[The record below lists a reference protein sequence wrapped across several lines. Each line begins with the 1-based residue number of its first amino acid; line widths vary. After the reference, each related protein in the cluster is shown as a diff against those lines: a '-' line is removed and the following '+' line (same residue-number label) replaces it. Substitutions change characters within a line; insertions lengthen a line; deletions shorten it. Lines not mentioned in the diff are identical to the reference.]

1 MIIMILAKQGD
12 NTFSIIQNATL
23 SEEIAH
29 PTVYYH
35 LSQVSVDNHLSGLD
49 KCREN
54 SGVQMPLS
62 QVVFCSL
69 AWIYLS
75 PLS

>member
-1 MIIMILAKQGD
+1 MQQIQVGIPIP
-12 NTFSIIQNATL
+12 FFRSIAL

-29 PTVYYH
+29 PTVYNH
-35 LSQVSVDNHLSGLD
+35 LSQVSVDNQLSGLV
-49 KCREN
+49 KCSED